1 MANGKW
7 QIECEMRN
15 AKCEMKMPVVSG
27 FAKWQIANGK
37 WQIKGLR
44 RL

>member
-7 QIECEMRN
+7 QIKCEMRN

-27 FAKWQIANGK
+27 FAKMANCK
-37 WQIKGLR
+37 WQVAN
-44 RL
+44 

>member
-15 AKCEMKMPVVSG
+15 EDAGRQWLRKM
-27 FAKWQIANGK
+27 ANCKWQVAN
-37 WQIKGLR
+37 
-44 RL
+44 

>member
-15 AKCEMKMPVVSG
+15 AKCEMKMSDAG
-27 FAKWQIANGK
+27 RQR
-37 WQIKGLR
+37 LR
-44 RL
+44 SRLSEECGVWS